1 MELKLQSE
9 GMDFKGTNA
18 VDGNYYGMSGKQEN
32 KTSGILDNSKGL
44 EFAVTLNNYGFMSN
58 SEFMNT
64 LKKEMKEFLYESG
77 KEEV

>member
-1 MELKLQSE
+1 MKS
-9 GMDFKGTNA
+9 KTKK
-18 VDGNYYGMSGKQEN
+18 Y
-32 KTSGILDNSKGL
+32 KTSGILDNSKGG

-64 LKKEMKEFLYESG
+64 LKREMKEFLYESG